1 MKCIMKKKWLPER
14 VLQPQALS
22 NRNVLS
28 LIVEVWACQ
37 YLNSKLWAGST
48 EAGIDSWKH
57 WLKFILRLETLGTTE
72 KPALWEWMAPQ
83 DV

>member
-1 MKCIMKKKWLPER
+1 MKKKWLPER
-14 VLQPQALS
+14 VLTTTPSFIKQKCFKPNCRSMRVPVSQL
-22 NRNVLS
+22 
-28 LIVEVWACQ
+28 Q
-37 YLNSKLWAGST
+37 MWAGST

-72 KPALWEWMAPQ
+72 KPALWEWMALQ